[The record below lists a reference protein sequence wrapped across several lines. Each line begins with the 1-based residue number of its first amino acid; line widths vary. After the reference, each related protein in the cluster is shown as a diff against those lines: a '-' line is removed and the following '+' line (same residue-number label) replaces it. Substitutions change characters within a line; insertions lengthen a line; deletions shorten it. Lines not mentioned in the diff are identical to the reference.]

1 MANIHRGYNI
11 LVCEVCTVYCLYTLQ
26 CDSVK
31 RGQLLLCKTRGC
43 FCPNCA
49 DKTLFC
55 WRGTSVFFV
64 QYFVIT
70 CICSN
75 ACMLCINQIFKLC

>member
-31 RGQLLLCKTRGC
+31 RGQYYYAKLEDFFAQIVPIKLFSVGEGQVYFLC
-43 FCPNCA
+43 NI
-49 DKTLFC
+49 L
-55 WRGTSVFFV
+55 S
-64 QYFVIT
+64 
-70 CICSN
+70 
-75 ACMLCINQIFKLC
+75 